1 MLKRLEEKMACLEKK
16 LLGELEDK
24 KRKAQEE
31 LQHDLNEKRRKIDDE
46 IFEME
51 EERSLHE
58 TRLAI
63 ASEQLQER
71 MVLVADEQKSLDDLK
86 EKSRIMRQELEAA
99 AREKEQAPDQSKRTA
114 EDKKELLRQK
124 LEATVKKNA
133 SPESVSVAPSPPSV
147 GPQPTASPLPSEGLG
162 GGGETVALVSDQRFT
177 SSTHPQAWHCLY
189 RMTRRSDGCEA
200 EIYKLWHEGG
210 VTLGYW
216 IWFRVAEI
224 EMMFN
229 LCMPPMPNTSCSSA
243 SG

>member
-71 MVLVADEQKSLDDLK
+71 MVLVADEQKK
-86 EKSRIMRQELEAA
+86 F
-99 AREKEQAPDQSKRTA
+99 
-114 EDKKELLRQK
+114 
-124 LEATVKKNA
+124 
-133 SPESVSVAPSPPSV
+133 
-147 GPQPTASPLPSEGLG
+147 G
-162 GGGETVALVSDQRFT
+162 
-177 SSTHPQAWHCLY
+177 
-189 RMTRRSDGCEA
+189 
-200 EIYKLWHEGG
+200 
-210 VTLGYW
+210 
-216 IWFRVAEI
+216 
-224 EMMFN
+224 
-229 LCMPPMPNTSCSSA
+229 
-243 SG
+243 